1 MNGYIRS
8 RIFIDGMVMKDINQ
22 VFDRLDKINLIFG
35 EVLDQ
40 DDWEEIFEH
49 TKQASMLIPP
59 MNEQSDTSKDNAV
72 IIGNCIYVCKKS
84 TALEEKDH
92 VYYIYPTHVV
102 SSSEG
107 LPTFKHVTEKGHL
120 LDDKFLEEHFTKL
133 D

>member
-1 MNGYIRS
+1 MDERIRG
-8 RIFIDGMVMKDINQ
+8 RIFIDGLELKDINQ
-22 VFDRLDKINLIFG
+22 VFQRLFKINDQYG
-35 EVLDQ
+35 EQLEK
-40 DDWEEIFEH
+40 DDWNLILEH
-49 TKQASMLIPP
+49 TKQASMLMLP
-59 MNEQSDTSKDNAV
+59 MNEQDDTSKDNAV
-72 IIGNCIYVCKKS
+72 IIGNCMYVCKKS

-92 VYYIYPTHVV
+92 VYYIYPTHVI

>member
-1 MNGYIRS
+1 MDERIRG
-8 RIFIDGMVMKDINQ
+8 RIFIDGLELKDINQ
-22 VFDRLDKINLIFG
+22 VFQRLFKINDQYG
-35 EVLDQ
+35 EQLEK
-40 DDWEEIFEH
+40 DDWNLILEH
-49 TKQASMLIPP
+49 TRQSSMLIPP
-59 MNEQSDTSKDNAV
+59 LNEQDETSKDNAV

-92 VYYIYPTHVV
+92 VYYIYPTHVI